1 MLISRYQNFL
11 IKEDDDMD
19 LLGFR
24 RILDS
29 TPFAVLAVAF
39 GVLFVVFLVKYIQRG
54 SRITELER
62 MIKERDPE
70 LFSQLYPL
78 YRAPVQQPDQQ
89 TAQQVYQPVQKPV
102 VQPVQQPVQQAQ
114 QPIYQPVQQPVQQAQ
129 QPVYQPVQQQVQQP
143 VQQRVKQAAAA
154 TYVHTPAVQTPVVSA
169 PVTALVSAP
178 VSAPKAVPA
187 PAPAA
192 APATTYQST
201 AVAAQKPKREK
212 FFSSINITF
221 GIGVLLLTMVG
232 ATFMTGSWEWMSDA
246 VRVIGLIAIVVMIY
260 GMSLFA
266 GKGLKLQQ
274 TGFAL
279 YTLASLL
286 GPIVVIG
293 MGVYEL
299 FGSSFSFSN
308 GKGWIV
314 ASVASFV
321 LLLSSIG
328 GRFIFKEK
336 GKVNVYR
343 TTTYIALTWLVVF
356 LSAMAGQASP
366 EVSEWTAIC
375 LGLATL
381 ALMLRIASLIPLF
394 REEIFFRVYA
404 EVMTYVPAI
413 LLLFTIAFADVAI
426 VAGTV
431 VEFIALVLFAKFAKG
446 RGWVKYITP
455 VMGFLMEISLII
467 FMDSDNMVLVTSVMM
482 ALTVLLFV
490 IHKILKISSW
500 ASDTVLPIV
509 LNTIAAIMS
518 IEDCPIMGVISCFL
532 LIVLFVFRM
541 TAEPAFAS
549 KENKFAKFFRK
560 EVSVTEQVFM
570 AVLTTIYYYIGVIML
585 YFVPEDNP
593 VSGNIYFPVMAL
605 IPAVIILIF
614 RFATKDDLRLK
625 LIGLIMAGLS
635 LVSGFFSIF
644 AYTTGMILCKDL
656 YFCAWLLTFAFILFA
671 VSFNV
676 GALKKKNFGIGQMA
690 WLSACINSFAIG
702 VFLMIEFNAQQEWGL
717 EFIPED
723 YVELTR
729 QIAVLTFLVINVAV
743 VAVAFFKRKL
753 ENENITAIKYFS
765 LAFSMIW
772 FICAGFLIGPNWQ
785 LFAIA
790 VIFAVIL
797 ALFKAEFFTIAPVF
811 AAELA
816 LISEVTKIGS
826 DDLNNVLMIVLALA
840 VAGLGRLL
848 FRKTMFSVKGVD
860 YLTLT
865 SWFFLFGTRFED
877 YMPMAFCFTIAI
889 LIMNIAGRVKV
900 PFRVILTFAT
910 VFCCIG
916 ILAQPYLEYPEVIAF
931 EINLA
936 LILGTLL
943 LICKVIKP
951 FPAEC
956 AKYIWFTGVSVAL
969 VAEGISAAVTG
980 EGTDLIIVGTAAIGI
995 FIFSFIR
1002 RLRLWFILGI
1012 VAMVSIAIYLSVVF
1026 WATLVWLIYLLVS
1039 GSILIVM
1046 ASVNEWGKRHNKD
1059 GKKRRFFEEWK
1070 W

>member
-11 IKEDDDMD
+11 IKEDDEMSD
-19 LLGFR
+19 LFGFR
-24 RILDS
+24 RVLDS
-29 TPFAVLAVAF
+29 TPFAVMAVAF
-39 GVLFVVFLVKYIQRG
+39 AVLFVVFLVKYIQRG
-54 SRITELER
+54 RRITELER

-70 LFSQLYPL
+70 LYQRIYPL
-78 YRAPVQQPDQQ
+78 YRAPVQQPVQ
-89 TAQQVYQPVQKPV
+89 TPL
-102 VQPVQQPVQQAQ
+102 QQPV
-114 QPIYQPVQQPVQQAQ
+114 Q
-129 QPVYQPVQQQVQQP
+129 QPVYQPVQQVQQQVYQP
-143 VQQRVKQAAAA
+143 VQQPVKQAAAA
-154 TYVHTPAVQTPVVSA
+154 EYVHTPVSQTPVVSA
-169 PVTALVSAP
+169 TVSAP
-178 VSAPKAVPA
+178 VSAPKAA
-187 PAPAA
+187 PAPVPAVA
-192 APATTYQST
+192 SVSAPASTPYQPT
-201 AVAAQKPKREK
+201 AVAAADKPKREK

-246 VRVIGLIAIVVMIY
+246 VRVIGLIAVVVMIY

-293 MGVYEL
+293 MGIYEL
-299 FGSSFSFSN
+299 FGPSFSFSN

-321 LLLSSIG
+321 LLLSSIA
-328 GRFIFKEK
+328 GRFIFNEK

-356 LSAMAGQASP
+356 LSALAGQAST

-381 ALMLRIASLIPLF
+381 ALMLRIAALIPLF
-394 REEIFFRVYA
+394 REEIFFRVYS
-404 EVMTYVPAI
+404 EIMTYVPAL
-413 LLLFTIAFADVAI
+413 LLLFTVAFADIAI

-431 VEFIALVLFAKFAKG
+431 VEFIVLVLFTKFSKG
-446 RGWVKYITP
+446 RAWVKYITP
-455 VMGFLMEISLII
+455 VMGFLIEISLVI
-467 FMDSDNMVLVTSVMM
+467 FLDSDNMVLVTAVMM
-482 ALTVLLFV
+482 AITVLLFV

-509 LNTIAAIMS
+509 LNTITAIMS

-541 TAEPAFAS
+541 TAEPVFAR
-549 KENKFAKFFRK
+549 KDNKFAEFFRK
-560 EVSVTEQVFM
+560 VVPVAEQVIM
-570 AVLTTIYYYIGVIML
+570 AVLTAIYYYIGVTIL

-593 VSGNIYFPVMAL
+593 VSGNIYFPVLAL
-605 IPAVIILIF
+605 IPAVVTLIF
-614 RFATKDDLRLK
+614 RFITKDDLRLK
-625 LIGLIMAGLS
+625 LIGMIMAGIS

-644 AYTTGMILCKDL
+644 AYSRGFILCKDL
-656 YFCAWLLTFAFILFA
+656 YVCAWLLTFAIILFA
-671 VSFNV
+671 VNFNV
-676 GALKKKNFGIGQMA
+676 NAIRNKNIGIGQMA
-690 WLSACINSFAIG
+690 WLSACINALSIG

-723 YVELTR
+723 YINLTR
-729 QIAVLTFLVINVAV
+729 QIAALTFLVINVAA

-753 ENENITAIKYFS
+753 KDENITAIKYFS
-765 LAFSMIW
+765 LAFSTIW
-772 FICAGFLIGPNWQ
+772 FICSAVLIGLDWQ
-785 LFAIA
+785 TFAIA

-797 ALFKAEFFTIAPVF
+797 ALLKGEFFTIVPIL
-811 AAELA
+811 AAEFA
-816 LISEVTKIGS
+816 LITEVTKIS
-826 DDLNNVLMIVLALA
+826 NDALNNILMIVLALA
-840 VAGLGRLL
+840 VSGLGRLL
-848 FRKTMFSVKGVD
+848 FRKTMFSKKGVD

-865 SWFFLFGTRFED
+865 SWLFLFGTRYED
-877 YMPMAFCFTIAI
+877 YLPMAICFTIAV
-889 LIMNIAGRVKV
+889 LIMNLAGRVKV
-900 PFRVILTFAT
+900 PFRVILSIFS

-936 LILGTLL
+936 LMLGTLL

-951 FPAEC
+951 FPEAP
-956 AKYIWFTGVSVAL
+956 AKYIWFTGVSLAL
-969 VAEGISAAVTG
+969 VAEGVSAAVTG
-980 EGTDLIIVGTAAIGI
+980 EAVDLIIVGTAAVGI

-1012 VAMVSIAIYLSVVF
+1012 VSMVSIAIYLSVVF